1 VGGDSLKSVLLA
13 EASPTR
19 RRALAALLGQ
29 RGFNV
34 TAPPSRGEA
43 LVFLRAARGRAMTL
57 DAIVVG
63 WPEHNDTLSED
74 LFGTLHGESF
84 EHLPVLLLAD
94 SSNDAV
100 VNWRMTRP
108 RTSLLLWADYAES
121 ADAIDQM
128 LRPQAQ
134 ASTPMVGG
142 GSLRVLFV
150 DDSATVRHAFT
161 KLIDKQGF
169 VVETANSVAQGL
181 KKALSMPFDIAI
193 VDYFMPEANGTE
205 LISALR
211 RDPATQHILSAM
223 ITGTYS
229 DAVITESLASGAMEC
244 LFKSEAKELFL
255 ARLASLARTVV
266 DRKAIDAERRR
277 LEGILSSVGDGVYGV
292 DGDGT
297 IQFINPAA
305 VDLLG
310 YAGADELI
318 GRNAA
323 EVVHPAQEDGTPL
336 PRSSSF
342 LSQCY
347 ANGSQIPSW
356 QTVFW
361 SSTRTAVPV
370 ECTVYPLRV
379 DGERTGS
386 VVAFRDVSAQR
397 QLEEQLRWQAEH
409 DGLTKL
415 YNRAWFENQLDQEI
429 SRLRRG
435 GSTSLL
441 LFVDL
446 DRFKYINDTAGHS
459 AGDQLLVEVS
469 RRLKS
474 RLRGSDHLARM
485 GGDEYAIIL
494 RNVQSDDVEALAD
507 GFRRALTSA
516 PFSYGGKTYRITIS
530 IGATRLDKHTLSPG
544 EAMAQADIA
553 CHLSKTAGRN
563 QTHIY
568 TEESGRRAAMEADL
582 GWSSRLEEALRGDR
596 FELCFQPIIPLRGI
610 ERDALP
616 DDGIEIWQR
625 QMARNPE
632 CPALF
637 EVLLRLR
644 GTQGDLISPNA
655 FIPTAERFGMMH
667 DIDRW
672 VIDHA
677 LRALRDTRGAER
689 PVALTINLSAQSL
702 SSDSLVSFITD
713 KVVRYDVDPTM
724 LIFEITESHSI
735 EDIVSVKALLHELR
749 QLGCQIA
756 VDDFGTGFSTFAYL
770 RQLEADYLKIDGSI
784 IQGLPDDALDRTVVA
799 ALTSIAEIAGKR
811 TIAEWVE
818 DPKVLIALYECGVD
832 YAQGYAVSHPRLQ
845 LALRIPGMAGDG
857 DGQHAAVESDEAL
870 RRNGTAG

>member
-1 VGGDSLKSVLLA
+1 VKSVLLA

-19 RRALAALLGQ
+19 RRALSGLLQQ
-29 RGFNV
+29 RGYSV
-34 TAPPSRGEA
+34 TAPASLGEG
-43 LVFLRAARGRAMTL
+43 LIFLRAARGRAMTL
-57 DAIVVG
+57 DAVVVG
-63 WPEHNDTLSED
+63 WPDYSDCLTED
-74 LFGTLHGESF
+74 LFGQLHGDEC

-94 SSNDAV
+94 SGSEAA

-108 RTSLLLWADYAES
+108 RTSLLLWADYAEA
-121 ADAIDQM
+121 ADALDQM
-128 LRPQAQ
+128 LRPKATAATPV
-134 ASTPMVGG
+134 ASRGDA
-142 GSLRVLFV
+142 LRVLLV
-150 DDSATVRHAFT
+150 DDSATVRAAFT
-161 KLIDKQGF
+161 KLMHRQGYE
-169 VVETANSVAQGL
+169 VETADSVAAGR
-181 KKALSMPFDIAI
+181 KKAAALPFDIAI
-193 VDYFMPEANGTE
+193 VDYFMPGANGTE
-205 LISALR
+205 LIAALR
-211 RDPATQHILSAM
+211 GDPATQHILPAM

-229 DAVITESLASGAMEC
+229 DAVIQESLACGAVEC
-244 LFKSEAKELFL
+244 LFKSEAKDLFL
-255 ARLASLARTVV
+255 ARLGSLARTVL

-305 VDLLG
+305 IDLLG
-310 YAGADELI
+310 YDDAQELI

-336 PRSSSF
+336 TRAASF

-347 ANGSQIPSW
+347 ASGSQIPSW
-356 QTVFW
+356 QTTFW
-361 SSTRTAVPV
+361 SAGHSPVPV
-370 ECTVYPLRV
+370 ECTVYPLKV

-415 YNRAWFENQLDQEI
+415 YNRTWFENQLDQELA
-429 SRLRRG
+429 RLRRSG
-435 GSTSLL
+435 TVSLL

-494 RNVQSDDVEALAD
+494 RNVHADDVEALAD
-507 GFRRALTSA
+507 GFRKALTAA
-516 PFSYGGKTYRITIS
+516 PFSYGGKSYRITVS
-530 IGATRLDKHTLSPG
+530 IGAARLDKNTLSPG

-553 CHLSKTAGRN
+553 CHLSKSAGRN
-563 QTHIY
+563 QTHVY
-568 TEESGRRAAMEADL
+568 TEESGKRAAMEADL
-582 GWSSRLEEALRGDR
+582 GWSVRLEEALRTDR
-596 FELCFQPIIPLRGI
+596 FELCYQPIIPLRGI
-610 ERDALP
+610 ERDPLAG
-616 DDGIEIWQR
+616 DGEVIWQR
-625 QMARNPE
+625 QMERNPE
-632 CPALF
+632 APVLF

-644 GTQGDLISPNA
+644 GTHGDLISPNA
-655 FIPTAERFGMMH
+655 FLPTAERFGMMG

-677 LRALRDTRGAER
+677 LRALRDVRDSAR
-689 PVALTINLSAQSL
+689 KLSLTLNLSAQSL
-702 SSDSLVSFITD
+702 ASDTLVEFVTD
-713 KVVRYDVDPTM
+713 RVVRYNVDPAM
-724 LIFEITESHSI
+724 LIFEIAESRAI
-735 EDIVSVKALLHELR
+735 EDITNIQALLHELR
-749 QLGCQIA
+749 ALGCSIA
-756 VDDFGTGFSTFAYL
+756 VDDFGTGFSTFAHL

-784 IQGLPDDALDRTVVA
+784 IQGLPDDPLDRTVIA

-818 DPKVLIALYECGVD
+818 DPKMLVALYECGVD
-832 YAQGYAVSHPRLQ
+832 YAQGYAVAHPRLQ
-845 LALRIPGMAGDG
+845 LMPRGAQIETSTVADEEPMLR
-857 DGQHAAVESDEAL
+857 S
-870 RRNGTAG
+870 GTEG

>member
-1 VGGDSLKSVLLA
+1 VKSVLLA

-29 RGFNV
+29 RGYDV

-57 DAIVVG
+57 DAVVVG

-74 LFGTLHGESF
+74 LFGLLHGDVF

-94 SSNDAV
+94 IGSDAV

-121 ADAIDQM
+121 AEALDQM
-128 LRPQAQ
+128 LRPAVQ
-134 ASTPMVGG
+134 ASAPVMGG
-142 GSLRVLFV
+142 GSLRVLLV
-150 DDSATVRHAFT
+150 DDSATVRAAFT
-161 KLIDKQGF
+161 KLIHRQGYE
-169 VVETANSVAQGL
+169 VETANSVAQGL
-181 KKALSMPFDIAI
+181 RKAMSMSFDIAI
-193 VDYFMPEANGTE
+193 VDYFMPEANGTQ
-205 LISALR
+205 LITALK
-211 RDPATQHILSAM
+211 RDPSTQHILAAM

-229 DAVITESLASGAMEC
+229 DAVITESLACGAVEC

-255 ARLASLARTVV
+255 ARLTSLARTVH

-277 LEGILSSVGDGVYGV
+277 LQGILASVGDGVYGV

-310 YAGADELI
+310 YAGAEELI

-336 PRSSSF
+336 PRSTSF

-361 SSTRTAVPV
+361 SAERTQVPV

-397 QLEEQLRWQAEH
+397 ALEEQLRYQAER

-415 YNRAWFENQLDQEI
+415 YNRSWFENQLDQEVA
-429 SRLRRG
+429 RLRRSG
-435 GSTSLL
+435 TVSLL

-459 AGDQLLVEVS
+459 AGDQLLIEVS

-494 RNVQSDDVEALAD
+494 RNVQADDVESLAD
-507 GFRRALTSA
+507 GFRQALTTA
-516 PFSYGGKTYRITIS
+516 PFSYGGKSYRITIS
-530 IGATRLDKHTLSPG
+530 IGATRLDKFTLSPG

-553 CHLSKTAGRN
+553 CHLSKSAGRN

-568 TEESGRRAAMEADL
+568 TEESGRRADMEADL
-582 GWSSRLEEALRGDR
+582 GWSARLEEALRTDR
-596 FELCFQPIIPLRGI
+596 FELCYQAIIPLRGI
-610 ERDALP
+610 ERDPLA
-616 DDGIEIWQR
+616 DNGAEIWQR
-625 QMARNPE
+625 QMDRNPDA
-632 CPALF
+632 PVMF

-644 GTQGDLISPNA
+644 GAQGDLISPNA
-655 FIPTAERFGMMH
+655 FLPTAERFGLMA

-672 VIDHA
+672 VIDRA
-677 LRALRDTRGAER
+677 LRALRDVRESTR
-689 PVALTINLSAQSL
+689 PISLTINLSASSL
-702 SSDSLVSFITD
+702 ASDTLVTFITD
-713 KVVRYDVDPTM
+713 RVVRYNVDPTA
-724 LIFEITESHSI
+724 LIFEITESRAI
-735 EDIVSVKALLHELR
+735 EDIVGVQALLHELR
-749 QLGCQIA
+749 TLGCQIA

-784 IQGLPDDALDRTVVA
+784 IQGLPDDALDRTIVA

-811 TIAEWVE
+811 TIAECVE
-818 DPKVLIALYECGVD
+818 DPNMLVALYECGVD
-832 YAQGYAVSHPRLQ
+832 YAQGYAVGHPRLQ
-845 LALRIPGMAGDG
+845 LMPPSLAPSVDLADTDVKRSGTDG
-857 DGQHAAVESDEAL
+857 
-870 RRNGTAG
+870 

>member
-1 VGGDSLKSVLLA
+1 
-13 EASPTR
+13 
-19 RRALAALLGQ
+19 
-29 RGFNV
+29 
-34 TAPPSRGEA
+34 
-43 LVFLRAARGRAMTL
+43 MTL
-57 DAIVVG
+57 DAVVVG
-63 WPEHNDTLSED
+63 WPEHNDTISED
-74 LFGTLHGESF
+74 LFGLLHGDVF

-94 SSNDAV
+94 IGSDAV

-121 ADAIDQM
+121 AEALDQM
-128 LRPQAQ
+128 LRPAVQ
-134 ASTPMVGG
+134 ASAPVMGG
-142 GSLRVLFV
+142 GSLRVLLV
-150 DDSATVRHAFT
+150 DDSATVRAAFT
-161 KLIDKQGF
+161 KLIHRQGYE
-169 VVETANSVAQGL
+169 VETANSVAQGL
-181 KKALSMPFDIAI
+181 RKVMSMSFDIAI
-193 VDYFMPEANGTE
+193 VDYFMPEANGTQ
-205 LISALR
+205 LITALK
-211 RDPATQHILSAM
+211 RDPSTQHILAAM

-229 DAVITESLASGAMEC
+229 DAVITESLACGAVEC

-255 ARLASLARTVV
+255 ARLTSLARTVH

-277 LEGILSSVGDGVYGV
+277 LQGILASVGDGVYGV

-310 YAGADELI
+310 YAGAEELI

-336 PRSSSF
+336 PRLTSF

-361 SSTRTAVPV
+361 SAERTQVPV

-397 QLEEQLRWQAEH
+397 ALEEQLRWQAEH
-409 DGLTKL
+409 DFLTKL
-415 YNRAWFENQLDQEI
+415 YNRSWFENQLDQEVA
-429 SRLRRG
+429 RLRRSG
-435 GSTSLL
+435 TVSLL

-459 AGDQLLVEVS
+459 AGDQLLIEVS

-494 RNVQSDDVEALAD
+494 RNVQADDVESLAD
-507 GFRRALTSA
+507 GFLQALTTA
-516 PFSYGGKTYRITIS
+516 PFSYGGKSYRITIS
-530 IGATRLDKHTLSPG
+530 IGATRLDKFTLSPG

-553 CHLSKTAGRN
+553 CHLSKSAGRN

-568 TEESGRRAAMEADL
+568 TEESGRRADMEADL
-582 GWSSRLEEALRGDR
+582 GWSARLEEALRTDR
-596 FELCFQPIIPLRGI
+596 FELCYQAIMPLRGI
-610 ERDALP
+610 ERDPLA
-616 DDGIEIWQR
+616 DNGAGIWQR
-625 QMARNPE
+625 QMDRNPDA
-632 CPALF
+632 PLMF

-644 GTQGDLISPNA
+644 GAQGDLISPNA
-655 FIPTAERFGMMH
+655 FLPTAERFGLMA

-672 VIDHA
+672 VIDRA
-677 LRALRDTRGAER
+677 LRALRDVRDSTR
-689 PVALTINLSAQSL
+689 PISLTLNLSASSL
-702 SSDSLVSFITD
+702 ASDTLVTYITD
-713 KVVRYDVDPTM
+713 RVVRYNVDPTA
-724 LIFEITESHSI
+724 LIFEITESRAI
-735 EDIVSVKALLHELR
+735 EDIIGVQALLHELR
-749 QLGCQIA
+749 TLGCQIA

-784 IQGLPDDALDRTVVA
+784 IQGLPDDALDRTIVA

-811 TIAEWVE
+811 TIAECVE
-818 DPKVLIALYECGVD
+818 DPNMLVALYECGVD
-832 YAQGYAVSHPRLQ
+832 YAQGYAVGHPRLQ
-845 LALRIPGMAGDG
+845 LMPPSLAPAADHVDTDIKRSGTDG
-857 DGQHAAVESDEAL
+857 
-870 RRNGTAG
+870 

>member
-1 VGGDSLKSVLLA
+1 MKSVLLA

-19 RRALAALLGQ
+19 RRALAALLEQ
-29 RGFNV
+29 RGFAV

-63 WPEHNDTLSED
+63 WPEHNDTLTED
-74 LFGTLHGESF
+74 LFGLLHGEVF

-94 SSNDAV
+94 VGNDAA

-121 ADAIDQM
+121 ADALDQM
-128 LRPQAQ
+128 LKPQAQ
-134 ASTPMVGG
+134 ASAPQPGG
-142 GSLRVLFV
+142 ASLRILMV
-150 DDSATVRHAFT
+150 DDSATVRAAFT
-161 KLIDKQGF
+161 RLLHKEGYE
-169 VVETANSVAQGL
+169 VETAVSVAQGL
-181 KKALSMPFDIAI
+181 KKALSAPFDIAI

-205 LISALR
+205 LIAALKR
-211 RDPATQHILSAM
+211 EPATQHVLTAM

-229 DAVITESLASGAMEC
+229 DAVITESLASGAVEC

-255 ARLASLARTVV
+255 ARLASLARTVR
-266 DRKAIDAERRR
+266 DRQAIDAERRR

-310 YAGADELI
+310 YADAEELI
-318 GRNAA
+318 GRNAG
-323 EVVHPAQEDGTPL
+323 EVVHPAQDDGTPL
-336 PRSSSF
+336 PRHASF

-356 QTVFW
+356 QTTFW
-361 SSTRTAVPV
+361 TATRSALPV
-370 ECTVYPLRV
+370 ECTVYPLRI

-415 YNRAWFENQLDQEI
+415 HNRAWFEAQLDQEI
-429 SRLRRG
+429 ARLRRG
-435 GSTSLL
+435 NSVSLL

-494 RNVQSDDVEALAD
+494 RNVQAEDVEALAD
-507 GFRRALTSA
+507 GFRKALTSA
-516 PFSYGGKTYRITIS
+516 PFSYGGKSYRITMS
-530 IGATRLDKHTLSPG
+530 IGATRLDRYTLSPG

-563 QTHIY
+563 TAHIY
-568 TEESGRRAAMEADL
+568 SEGDGKRESMEADL
-582 GWSSRLEEALRGDR
+582 GWSARLEEALRTDR
-596 FELCFQPIIPLRGI
+596 FELCYQPIIPLRGI
-610 ERDALP
+610 DRDPLA
-616 DDGIEIWQR
+616 DNGEAIWKR
-625 QMARNPE
+625 QMERNPE
-632 CPALF
+632 APALF

-644 GTQGDLISPNA
+644 GTQGDLIPPNA
-655 FIPTAERFGMMH
+655 FLPTAERFGMMSE
-667 DIDRW
+667 IDRW
-672 VIDHA
+672 VIDRA
-677 LRALRDTRGAER
+677 LQALRDTRDSER
-689 PVALTINLSAQSL
+689 PVQLTLNLSAQSL
-702 SSDSLVSFITD
+702 GSENLVEFITD
-713 KVVRYDVDPTM
+713 RVVRYDVDPTM
-724 LIFEITESHSI
+724 LIFEITESRAI
-735 EDIVSVKALLHELR
+735 EDIVGVQALLHKLR
-749 QLGCQIA
+749 ELGCRIA

-784 IQGLPDDALDRTVVA
+784 IQGLPDDPLDRTVVA

-818 DPKVLIALYECGVD
+818 DPKMLVALYECGVD

-845 LALRIPGMAGDG
+845 LMPRFPAVAEAAAAERDELPRSGTDG
-857 DGQHAAVESDEAL
+857 
-870 RRNGTAG
+870 

>member
-1 VGGDSLKSVLLA
+1 VKSVLLA
-13 EASPTR
+13 EGSPTR
-19 RRALAALLGQ
+19 RRALAAMLGQ
-29 RGFNV
+29 RGYSV

-43 LVFLRAARGRAMTL
+43 MVFLRAARGRAMTL
-57 DAIVVG
+57 DAVVVG
-63 WPEHNDTLSED
+63 WPDFTDTLSED
-74 LFGTLHGESF
+74 LFGLLHGESF

-94 SSNDAV
+94 SGSDAA

-121 ADAIDQM
+121 ADALDQM

-134 ASTPMVGG
+134 ASAPVVGG
-142 GSLRVLFV
+142 GSLRVLLV

-161 KLIDKQGF
+161 KLIHRQGF
-169 VVETANSVAQGL
+169 EVETAASVAQGL
-181 KKALSMPFDIAI
+181 RKAESMPFDIAI

-205 LISALR
+205 LIAALK
-211 RDPATQHILSAM
+211 RDPATQHILAAM

-229 DAVITESLASGAMEC
+229 DTVIAESLASGAVEC

-255 ARLASLARTVV
+255 ARLASLARTVL
-266 DRKAIDAERRR
+266 DRKAIDSERRR

-292 DGDGT
+292 DGEGT

-310 YAGADELI
+310 YVGPEELI
-318 GRNAA
+318 GRNAS
-323 EVVHPAQEDGTPL
+323 EVVHPAQEDGSPL
-336 PRSSSF
+336 PRSNSF

-361 SSTRTAVPV
+361 TSTRNPVPV
-370 ECTVYPLRV
+370 ECTVYPLKV
-379 DGERTGS
+379 DGVRTGS

-415 YNRAWFENQLDQEI
+415 YNRTWFEHQLEQEI
-429 SRLRRG
+429 SRLRR
-435 GSTSLL
+435 SNSVSLL

-459 AGDQLLVEVS
+459 AGDQLLIEVS

-494 RNVQSDDVEALAD
+494 RNVQAEDVESLAD
-507 GFRRALTSA
+507 GFRKALTLA
-516 PFSYGGKTYRITIS
+516 PFSYGGKSYRITLS
-530 IGATRLDKHTLSPG
+530 IGAARLDKHTVSPG

-553 CHLSKTAGRN
+553 CHLSKSAGRN
-563 QTHIY
+563 KTHVY

-582 GWSSRLEEALRGDR
+582 GWSARLEEALRSDR

-610 ERDALP
+610 ERDPLS
-616 DDGIEIWQR
+616 DDGEEIWRR
-625 QMARNPE
+625 QMQRNPDA
-632 CPALF
+632 PALF

-655 FIPTAERFGMMH
+655 FLPTAERFGMMN

-672 VIDHA
+672 VIDRA
-677 LRALRDTRGAER
+677 LRALRDARDSER
-689 PVALTINLSAQSL
+689 PISLTLNLSAQSL
-702 SSDSLVSFITD
+702 ASDTLVEFITD
-713 KVVRYDVDPTM
+713 RVVRYNVDPSA
-724 LIFEITESHSI
+724 LIFEITESRAI
-735 EDIVSVKALLHELR
+735 EDIVGVKALLHDLR
-749 QLGCQIA
+749 QLGCRIA

-818 DPKVLIALYECGVD
+818 DPKMLIALYECGVD
-832 YAQGYAVSHPRLQ
+832 YAQGFAIGHPRLQ
-845 LALRIPGMAGDG
+845 LLPKALAVVDDG
-857 DGQHAAVESDEAL
+857 GAEAPEDASLERRRSGTDG
-870 RRNGTAG
+870 

>member
-1 VGGDSLKSVLLA
+1 MKSVLLA

-19 RRALAALLGQ
+19 RRALSGLLQQ
-29 RGFNV
+29 RGYSV
-34 TAPPSRGEA
+34 TAPASLGEG
-43 LVFLRAARGRAMTL
+43 LIFLRAARGRAMTL
-57 DAIVVG
+57 DAVVVG
-63 WPEHNDTLSED
+63 WPDYTDAMSED
-74 LFGTLHGESF
+74 LFGLLHGESF

-94 SSNDAV
+94 SGSEAA

-121 ADAIDQM
+121 AEALDQM
-128 LRPQAQ
+128 LRPQTALATPIVSQGQ
-134 ASTPMVGG
+134 A
-142 GSLRVLFV
+142 LRVLLV
-150 DDSATVRHAFT
+150 DDSATVRAAFT
-161 KLIDKQGF
+161 KLMHRQGYL
-169 VVETANSVAQGL
+169 VETADSVATGL
-181 KKALSMPFDIAI
+181 RKALSMPFDIAI
-193 VDYFMPEANGTE
+193 VDYFMPEANGPE

-211 RDPATQHILSAM
+211 NSPKTQHILAAM

-229 DAVITESLASGAMEC
+229 DSVITESLACGAMEC
-244 LFKSEAKELFL
+244 LFKSEAKDLFL
-255 ARLASLARTVV
+255 ARLASLARTVN

-310 YAGADELI
+310 YPGAHELI

-336 PRSSSF
+336 TRSASF

-347 ANGSQIPSW
+347 ASGSQIPSW
-356 QTVFW
+356 QTTFW
-361 SSTRTAVPV
+361 SADRTPVPV

-415 YNRAWFENQLDQEI
+415 YNRSWFENQLDQELT
-429 SRLRRG
+429 RLRRSG
-435 GSTSLL
+435 TVSLL

-446 DRFKYINDTAGHS
+446 DRFKYINDTAGHT

-494 RNVQSDDVEALAD
+494 RNVHAEDVEALAD
-507 GFRRALTSA
+507 GFRKALTAA
-516 PFSYGGKTYRITIS
+516 PFSYGGKSYRITVS
-530 IGATRLDKHTLSPG
+530 IGAARLDKHTLSPG

-553 CHLSKTAGRN
+553 CHLSKSAGRN
-563 QTHIY
+563 KTHVY
-568 TEESGRRAAMEADL
+568 TEESGKRAAMEADL
-582 GWSSRLEEALRGDR
+582 GWSARLEEALRSDR
-596 FELCFQPIIPLRGI
+596 FELCYQPIIPLRGI
-610 ERDALP
+610 ERDPLA
-616 DDGIEIWQR
+616 DDGHAIWQR
-625 QMARNPE
+625 QLDRNPDA
-632 CPALF
+632 PVLF
-637 EVLLRLR
+637 EVLIRMR
-644 GTQGDLISPNA
+644 GNHGDLISPNA
-655 FIPTAERFGMMH
+655 FLPTAERFGMMG

-672 VIDHA
+672 VIDRA
-677 LRALRDTRGAER
+677 LRALRDVRDSPR
-689 PVALTINLSAQSL
+689 PVSLTLNLSAQSL
-702 SSDSLVSFITD
+702 ASETLVEFITD
-713 KVVRYDVDPTM
+713 RVVRYNVDPGA
-724 LIFEITESHSI
+724 LVFEITESRAI
-735 EDIVSVKALLHELR
+735 EDITGVQALLHELR
-749 QLGCQIA
+749 TLGCQIA

-784 IQGLPDDALDRTVVA
+784 IQGLPDDPLDRTVIA

-818 DPKVLIALYECGVD
+818 DPKMLVALYECGVD
-832 YAQGYAVSHPRLQ
+832 YAQGYAVAHPRLQ
-845 LALRIPGMAGDG
+845 LMLPNAADAQPDEDEPELRSGTDG
-857 DGQHAAVESDEAL
+857 
-870 RRNGTAG
+870 

>member
-1 VGGDSLKSVLLA
+1 VKSVLLA

-19 RRALAALLGQ
+19 RRALSGLLQQ
-29 RGFNV
+29 RGYSV
-34 TAPPSRGEA
+34 TAPASLGEG
-43 LVFLRAARGRAMTL
+43 LIFLRAARGRAMTL
-57 DAIVVG
+57 DAVVVG
-63 WPEHNDTLSED
+63 WPDYTDAMSED
-74 LFGTLHGESF
+74 LFGLLHGESF

-94 SSNDAV
+94 SGSEAA

-121 ADAIDQM
+121 AEALDQM
-128 LRPQAQ
+128 LRPQTALATPVVSQGQ
-134 ASTPMVGG
+134 A
-142 GSLRVLFV
+142 LRVLLV
-150 DDSATVRHAFT
+150 DDSATVRAAFT
-161 KLIDKQGF
+161 KLMHRQGYL
-169 VVETANSVAQGL
+169 VETADSVATGL
-181 KKALSMPFDIAI
+181 RKALSMPFDIAI
-193 VDYFMPEANGTE
+193 VDYFMPEANGPE

-211 RDPATQHILSAM
+211 SSPKTQHILAAM

-229 DAVITESLASGAMEC
+229 DSVITESLACGAMEC
-244 LFKSEAKELFL
+244 LFKSEAKDLFL
-255 ARLASLARTVV
+255 ARLASLARTVN

-310 YAGADELI
+310 YSGAHELI

-336 PRSSSF
+336 TRSASF

-347 ANGSQIPSW
+347 ASGSQIPSW
-356 QTVFW
+356 QTTFW
-361 SSTRTAVPV
+361 SAERTPVPV

-415 YNRAWFENQLDQEI
+415 YNRSWFENQLDQELT
-429 SRLRRG
+429 RLRRSG
-435 GSTSLL
+435 TVSLL

-446 DRFKYINDTAGHS
+446 DRFKYINDTAGHT

-494 RNVQSDDVEALAD
+494 RNVHAEDVEALAD
-507 GFRRALTSA
+507 GFRKALTAA
-516 PFSYGGKTYRITIS
+516 PFSYGGKSYRITVS
-530 IGATRLDKHTLSPG
+530 IGAARLDKHTLSPG

-553 CHLSKTAGRN
+553 CHLSKSAGRN
-563 QTHIY
+563 KTHVY
-568 TEESGRRAAMEADL
+568 TEESGKRAAMEADL
-582 GWSSRLEEALRGDR
+582 GWSARLEEALRSDR
-596 FELCFQPIIPLRGI
+596 FELCYQPIIPLRGI
-610 ERDALP
+610 ERDPLA
-616 DDGIEIWQR
+616 DDGHAIWQR
-625 QMARNPE
+625 QLDRNPDA
-632 CPALF
+632 PALF
-637 EVLLRLR
+637 EVLIRMR
-644 GTQGDLISPNA
+644 GNHGDLISPNA
-655 FIPTAERFGMMH
+655 FLPTAERFGMMG

-672 VIDHA
+672 VIDRA
-677 LRALRDTRGAER
+677 LRALRDVRDSPR
-689 PVALTINLSAQSL
+689 PVSLTLNLSAQSL
-702 SSDSLVSFITD
+702 ASETLVEFITD
-713 KVVRYDVDPTM
+713 RVVRYNVDPGA
-724 LIFEITESHSI
+724 LVFEITESRAI
-735 EDIVSVKALLHELR
+735 EDITGVQALLHELR
-749 QLGCQIA
+749 TLGCQIA

-784 IQGLPDDALDRTVVA
+784 IQGLPDDPLDRTVIA

-818 DPKVLIALYECGVD
+818 DPKMLVALYECGVD
-832 YAQGYAVSHPRLQ
+832 YAQGYAVAHPRLQ
-845 LALRIPGMAGDG
+845 LMLPNTQDTERDDDEGELELRSGTDG
-857 DGQHAAVESDEAL
+857 
-870 RRNGTAG
+870 

>member
-1 VGGDSLKSVLLA
+1 MLGAAVKTILLA
-13 EASPTR
+13 ETSPTR
-19 RRALAALLGQ
+19 RRALAALFEQ
-29 RGFNV
+29 RGYGV
-34 TAPPSRGEA
+34 IAPPSRGEA
-43 LVFLRAARGRAMTL
+43 IVFLRAARGRALTL

-63 WPEHNDTLSED
+63 WPEHNDTLTED
-74 LFGTLHGESF
+74 LFGLLHGEAF

-94 SSNDAV
+94 VGNDAA

-108 RTSLLLWADYAES
+108 RTSLLLWSDYSES
-121 ADAIDQM
+121 ADALEQM
-128 LRPQAQ
+128 LRPQEQVRAPEV
-134 ASTPMVGG
+134 AG
-142 GSLRVLFV
+142 GSLRILMV
-150 DDSATVRHAFT
+150 DDSATVRAAFT
-161 KLIDKQGF
+161 RLMHKHNYQ
-169 VVETANSVAQGL
+169 VETAVSVAQGL
-181 KKALSMPFDIAI
+181 KKALSAPFDIAI

-205 LISALR
+205 LISALK
-211 RDPATQHILSAM
+211 RDPQTQHILAAM

-229 DAVITESLASGAMEC
+229 DVVITESLACGAVEC

-255 ARLASLARTVV
+255 ARLASLARTVR
-266 DRKAIDAERRR
+266 DRQAIDSERRR

-292 DGDGT
+292 DGEGT

-310 YAGADELI
+310 YADAEELI
-318 GRNAA
+318 GRNATD
-323 EVVHPAQEDGTPL
+323 VVHPAQDDGTPQS
-336 PRSSSF
+336 RTTSF

-347 ANGSQIPSW
+347 TNGSQIPSW
-356 QTVFW
+356 QTTFW
-361 SSTRTAVPV
+361 TATRHALPV
-370 ECTVYPLRV
+370 ECTVYPLRI

-415 YNRAWFENQLDQEI
+415 HNRAWFEAQLDQEI
-429 SRLRRG
+429 ARLRRG
-435 GSTSLL
+435 NAASLL

-446 DRFKYINDTAGHS
+446 DRCKYINGTAGHN
-459 AGDQLLVEVS
+459 AGDHLLVEVS

-507 GFRRALTSA
+507 GFRKALTAA
-516 PFSYGGKTYRITIS
+516 PFSYGGKSYRITIS
-530 IGATRLDKHTLSPG
+530 IGATRLDRYTLSPG

-553 CHLSKTAGRN
+553 CHLSKSGGRN
-563 QTHIY
+563 QVHIY
-568 TEESGRRAAMEADL
+568 KESDGKRESMEADL
-582 GWSSRLEEALRGDR
+582 GWSARLEEALRGDR
-596 FELCFQPIIPLRGI
+596 FELCYQPIIPLRGI
-610 ERDALP
+610 ERDPLA
-616 DDGIEIWQR
+616 DDGEAIWQR
-625 QMARNPE
+625 QIDRNPDE
-632 CPALF
+632 PALF

-644 GTQGDLISPNA
+644 GTQGDLISPNV
-655 FIPTAERFGMMH
+655 FLPTAERFGMMA

-672 VIDHA
+672 VIEHA
-677 LRALRDTRGAER
+677 LRALRDARESPR
-689 PVALTINLSAQSL
+689 PVQLTLNLSAQSL
-702 SSDSLVSFITD
+702 ASENLVEFITD
-713 KVVRYDVDPTM
+713 RVVKYDIDPAM
-724 LIFEITESHSI
+724 LIFEITESRAI
-735 EDIVSVKALLHELR
+735 EDIVGVQALLHKLR
-749 QLGCQIA
+749 ELGCKIA

-818 DPKVLIALYECGVD
+818 DPKMLVALYECGVD

-845 LALRIPGMAGDG
+845 LLPKSLRPRADDTDAETGL
-857 DGQHAAVESDEAL
+857 Q
-870 RRNGTAG
+870 RNGTEG

>member
-1 VGGDSLKSVLLA
+1 MKSLLLA

-29 RGFNV
+29 RGYDV

-57 DAIVVG
+57 DAVVVG

-74 LFGTLHGESF
+74 LFGLLHGDVF

-94 SSNDAV
+94 IGSDAV

-121 ADAIDQM
+121 AEALDQM
-128 LRPQAQ
+128 LRPPVQ
-134 ASTPMVGG
+134 ASAPVMGG
-142 GSLRVLFV
+142 GSLRVLLV
-150 DDSATVRHAFT
+150 DDSATVRAAFT
-161 KLIDKQGF
+161 KLIHRQGYE
-169 VVETANSVAQGL
+169 VETANSVAQGL
-181 KKALSMPFDIAI
+181 GKAMSMSFDIAI
-193 VDYFMPEANGTE
+193 VDYFMPEANGTQ
-205 LISALR
+205 LITALK
-211 RDPATQHILSAM
+211 RDPSTQHILAAM

-229 DAVITESLASGAMEC
+229 DAVITESLASGAVEC

-255 ARLASLARTVV
+255 ARLTSLARTVH

-277 LEGILSSVGDGVYGV
+277 LQGILASVGDGVYGV

-310 YAGADELI
+310 YAGAEELI

-323 EVVHPAQEDGTPL
+323 EVVHPALEDGTAL
-336 PRSSSF
+336 PRSTSF

-361 SSTRTAVPV
+361 SAERTQVPV

-397 QLEEQLRWQAEH
+397 ALEEQLRWQAER

-415 YNRAWFENQLDQEI
+415 HNRSWFENQLDQEVA
-429 SRLRRG
+429 RLRRSG
-435 GSTSLL
+435 TVSLL

-494 RNVQSDDVEALAD
+494 RNVQADDVESLAD
-507 GFRRALTSA
+507 GFRQALTSA
-516 PFSYGGKTYRITIS
+516 PFSYGGKSYRITIS
-530 IGATRLDKHTLSPG
+530 IGATRLDKFTLSPG

-553 CHLSKTAGRN
+553 CHLSKSAGRN

-568 TEESGRRAAMEADL
+568 TEESGRRADMEADL
-582 GWSSRLEEALRGDR
+582 GWSARLEEALRTDR
-596 FELCFQPIIPLRGI
+596 FELCYQAIIPLRGI
-610 ERDALP
+610 ERDPLA
-616 DDGIEIWQR
+616 DNGAEIWQR
-625 QMARNPE
+625 QIDRNPDA
-632 CPALF
+632 PVMF

-644 GTQGDLISPNA
+644 GAHGDLISPNA
-655 FIPTAERFGMMH
+655 FLPTAERFGLMA

-672 VIDHA
+672 VIDRA
-677 LRALRDTRGAER
+677 LRALRDVRESTR
-689 PVALTINLSAQSL
+689 PISITINLSASSL
-702 SSDSLVSFITD
+702 ASDTLVTFITD
-713 KVVRYDVDPTM
+713 RVVRYNVDPTA
-724 LIFEITESHSI
+724 LIFEITESRAI
-735 EDIVSVKALLHELR
+735 EDIVGVQALLHELR
-749 QLGCQIA
+749 TLGCQIA

-784 IQGLPDDALDRTVVA
+784 IQGLPDDALDRTIVA

-811 TIAEWVE
+811 TIAECVE
-818 DPKVLIALYECGVD
+818 DPKMLVALYECGVD
-832 YAQGYAVSHPRLQ
+832 YAQGYAVGHPRLQ
-845 LALRIPGMAGDG
+845 LMPPSLAPAVDHADTDVKRSGTDG
-857 DGQHAAVESDEAL
+857 
-870 RRNGTAG
+870 

>member
-1 VGGDSLKSVLLA
+1 MKSVLLA

-19 RRALAALLGQ
+19 RRALTALLEQ
-29 RGFNV
+29 RGYGV

-63 WPEHNDTLSED
+63 WPEHNDTLTED
-74 LFGTLHGESF
+74 LFGLLHGEVF

-94 SSNDAV
+94 VGNDAA
-100 VNWRMTRP
+100 VNWRMSRP

-121 ADAIDQM
+121 ADALEQM

-134 ASTPMVGG
+134 ASSSTPELGG
-142 GSLRVLFV
+142 GSLRVLMV
-150 DDSATVRHAFT
+150 DDSATVRAAFT
-161 KLIDKQGF
+161 RLMHKQGYE
-169 VVETANSVAQGL
+169 VDTAPSVATGL
-181 KKALSMPFDIAI
+181 KKALSAPFDIAI

-205 LISALR
+205 LIAALKR
-211 RDPATQHILSAM
+211 EPATQHILAAM

-229 DAVITESLASGAMEC
+229 DTVITESLACGAVEC

-255 ARLASLARTVV
+255 ARLASLARTVR
-266 DRKAIDAERRR
+266 DRQAIDAERRR

-292 DGDGT
+292 DGEGT

-305 VDLLG
+305 IDLLG
-310 YAGADELI
+310 YADAEELI

-323 EVVHPAQEDGTPL
+323 DVVHPAQDDGTPQA
-336 PRSSSF
+336 RGSSF

-347 ANGSQIPSW
+347 SNGSQIPSW
-356 QTVFW
+356 QTTFW
-361 SSTRTAVPV
+361 TATRSPLPV
-370 ECTVYPLRV
+370 ECTVYPLRI

-415 YNRAWFENQLDQEI
+415 HNRVWFEAQLDQEI
-429 SRLRRG
+429 ARLRRG
-435 GSTSLL
+435 NAASLL

-494 RNVQSDDVEALAD
+494 RNVQSDDAEALAD
-507 GFRRALTSA
+507 GFRKALTAA
-516 PFSYGGKTYRITIS
+516 PFSYGGKSYRITIS
-530 IGATRLDKHTLSPG
+530 IGATRLDRHTLSPG

-553 CHLSKTAGRN
+553 CHLSKAAGRN
-563 QTHIY
+563 QAHIY
-568 TEESGRRAAMEADL
+568 TEESGKRADMEADL
-582 GWSSRLEEALRGDR
+582 GWSARLEEALRGDR
-596 FELCFQPIIPLRGI
+596 FELCYQPIIPLRGI
-610 ERDALP
+610 ERDPLA
-616 DDGIEIWQR
+616 DDGESIWQR
-625 QMARNPE
+625 QLERNPDV
-632 CPALF
+632 PALF

-655 FIPTAERFGMMH
+655 FLPTAERFGMMS

-672 VIDHA
+672 VIDKA
-677 LRALRDTRGAER
+677 LRSLRDVRDSTR
-689 PVALTINLSAQSL
+689 PVSLTLNLSAQSL
-702 SSDSLVSFITD
+702 ASENLVDFITD
-713 KVVRYDVDPTM
+713 RVVRYDVDPSL
-724 LIFEITESHSI
+724 LIFEITESRAI
-735 EDIVSVKALLHELR
+735 EDIVGVQALLHGLR
-749 QLGCQIA
+749 QLGCKIA

-784 IQGLPDDALDRTVVA
+784 IQGLPDDPLDRTVVA

-818 DPKVLIALYECGVD
+818 DPKMLVALYECGVD
-832 YAQGYAVSHPRLQ
+832 YAQGYAVAHPRLHLLPKA
-845 LALRIPGMAGDG
+845 LASPGSADANHSALPRSGTDG
-857 DGQHAAVESDEAL
+857 
-870 RRNGTAG
+870 